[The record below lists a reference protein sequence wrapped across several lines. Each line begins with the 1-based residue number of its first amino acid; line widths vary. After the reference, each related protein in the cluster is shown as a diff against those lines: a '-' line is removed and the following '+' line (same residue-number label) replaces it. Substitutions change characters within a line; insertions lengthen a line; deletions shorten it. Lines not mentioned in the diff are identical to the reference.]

1 MIALTV
7 DLGIPFLMQKTLDD
21 GLSHSD
27 IGLIWLLVLGQLAL
41 FTGSTLMSAAN
52 SYIVNR
58 FSLKLSTQAIDK
70 YLSRLVSLPQRF
82 FDSRVNADLI
92 QKTNDQECM
101 QHFLLESPT
110 SFLVTILNICI
121 FTALLLW
128 FNPLIYIAFIIITAF
143 GMIWESWILNKQK
156 STDYDL
162 RSAQGENHNQI
173 YEIIN
178 GISELKAHNATQRR
192 IGLWRELRIKFNKLS
207 NKTANF
213 TLLRQ
218 NGSSFIYHI
227 RDLLITGLCASLI
240 VSGDLTIGAM
250 ISVTY
255 ISGRL
260 SAHFSGIS
268 SAMTSFQRA
277 CISLDRTSDVFEEK
291 SEKDTISSV
300 PLQNSDIR
308 INNITFCYP
317 GSNSTPAIS
326 NLSMTIQKNHTTAIV
341 GPSGCGKHSII
352 RG

>member
-1 MIALTV
+1 
-7 DLGIPFLMQKTLDD
+7 
-21 GLSHSD
+21 
-27 IGLIWLLVLGQLAL
+27 
-41 FTGSTLMSAAN
+41 
-52 SYIVNR
+52 
-58 FSLKLSTQAIDK
+58 
-70 YLSRLVSLPQRF
+70 
-82 FDSRVNADLI
+82 
-92 QKTNDQECM
+92 M

-277 CISLDRTSDVFEEK
+277 CISLDRTSDVFEDK

-341 GPSGCGKHSII
+341 GPSGCGKSTLLKLIQGLYSPQKGLLHLATFP
-352 RG
+352 